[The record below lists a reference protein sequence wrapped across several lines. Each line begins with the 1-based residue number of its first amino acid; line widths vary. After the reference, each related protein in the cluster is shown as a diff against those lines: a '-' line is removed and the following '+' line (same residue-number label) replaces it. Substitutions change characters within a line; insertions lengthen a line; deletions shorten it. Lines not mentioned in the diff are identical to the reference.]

1 MWLALRLLLRPLL
14 LPLVLSLLRRLI
26 LRSCLLGLM
35 TLLRGQGLVLWL
47 TLRLWRLRRWLDVLV
62 LRLLLQWL

>member
-26 LRSCLLGLM
+26 LRSSLLGLM
-35 TLLRGQGLVLWL
+35 TLLRRQGLVLWL
-47 TLRLWRLRRWLDVLV
+47 TLRLWRL
-62 LRLLLQWL
+62 

>member
-47 TLRLWRLRRWLDVLV
+47 TLRLWRL
-62 LRLLLQWL
+62 